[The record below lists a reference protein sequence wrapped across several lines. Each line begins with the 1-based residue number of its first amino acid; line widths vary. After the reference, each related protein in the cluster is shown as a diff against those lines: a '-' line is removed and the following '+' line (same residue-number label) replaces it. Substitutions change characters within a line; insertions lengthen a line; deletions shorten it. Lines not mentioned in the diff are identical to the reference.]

1 MAEGKHKGGISSFSV
16 ILLTVVASIVGLA
29 LMRSLHVQYAPSP
42 LKRSITVSFHWPDAS
57 PSNVEAKATSILESA
72 LSGVKYCSGISST
85 SDKGLA
91 SIEVDFPKKT
101 NMSAARFEVASCIRN
116 VYPSLPDGVTYPSI
130 SLGVSGRGSKT
141 VLTYVFKSDLPSKEI
156 EKYVSSHVLPQISV
170 IEGVDKVSLNGAT
183 PFEWVIRFDNDAA
196 SSLGVSSSD
205 IASAFANWT
214 GYSSVGTTD
223 IGNGTMAVKIKAASS
238 GDFGNIPVKKVGDR
252 IVYLRDIA
260 TWRYKESLPQ
270 SYYRLNGLNTIT
282 LSMGVASG
290 VNMLSVGKAV
300 RAKMTELQRS
310 FPSSITMTLSSDS
323 TEYIVKELDKI
334 YFRTFLCILLL
345 LLFVLVINRSWRYML
360 LIAITLTVNMLVSV
374 AFYALAGIPIHIYT
388 LAGITVSLG
397 IIIDTSI
404 VMIDHY
410 GYYRNRKVFLAI
422 FGAVATTVA
431 ALLVVLLLPESERAN
446 LVDFIWVIV
455 INLVVSLAV
464 AYFFVPALLDYMP
477 LRRSVGTS
485 SASKTS
491 FAEPSVSSALRPTIA
506 DGTRPVRSRRRIVRW
521 SHRYEKYIAFGM
533 RHRWAYIVLLIIA
546 FGIPLCL
553 LPDKIEPSSSKPL
566 TKADSLYN
574 RVVGWRPY
582 SDNKTA
588 IDKVVGTSFA
598 LFNKAVNGS
607 NFYREPTRKE
617 LDIVA
622 SMPEGCTVAQ
632 LNEVMRSM
640 ENFLSQY
647 DEIESFT
654 TSINSYDDG
663 YIAVNFKPEYEKTS
677 FPDQLKSLVTASAI
691 NFGGANWSIYG
702 VNESYFNNNIVSSY
716 KGNRISMS
724 GYNYETLIKYAQQ
737 LIDTLSAN
745 RRVEGP
751 EIWSGEWG
759 GAPATELEM
768 GYDFQKMSVSDVNPY
783 HYYSTLSSMLYDNAI
798 GSVMTDGEMTPVLLE
813 SSSIDKFDMW
823 NVLNSGV
830 KLDSSYVKLADVGS
844 IVKNR
849 LELPIHK
856 ENQSYQVSVCYDFIG
871 SYELGK
877 KVSDDAISAI
887 SRVLPVGYRAYSP
900 DYSWSEE
907 HKGAYAWLILLVI
920 AVIFVICAMI
930 FDSLRQPFSIIGI
943 IPVSFIG
950 IFLAFG
956 LFDFPFDQGGF
967 ASFVMVAGLVVNA
980 GIYMIVAFRAENKA
994 TAEASV
1000 PSEDLN
1006 SAWSS
1011 VPSASSNPVIVS
1023 TPSAGSRQ
1031 IRNYVKAFNHK
1042 IVPTTLTI
1050 ISTILGLVPFLFD
1063 GPSEVFWFAFAI
1075 GTISGLIFSVISVIF
1090 YLPVFLLKRK

>member
-85 SDKGLA
+85 SDKGSA

-130 SLGVSGRGSKT
+130 SLGVSGRGNKT

-223 IGNGTMAVKIKAASS
+223 IGNGAMAVKIKAASS

-260 TWRYKESLPQ
+260 IWRYKESLPQ

-553 LPDKIEPSSSKPL
+553 LPDKIDPSPGKPL
-566 TKADSLYN
+566 TRTDSLYN
-574 RVVGWRPY
+574 RIVSWRPY

-1006 SAWSS
+1006 SAWSP
-1011 VPSASSNPVIVS
+1011 VTSASSNPVIVS

>member
-1 MAEGKHKGGISSFSV
+1 
-16 ILLTVVASIVGLA
+16 
-29 LMRSLHVQYAPSP
+29 
-42 LKRSITVSFHWPDAS
+42 
-57 PSNVEAKATSILESA
+57 
-72 LSGVKYCSGISST
+72 
-85 SDKGLA
+85 
-91 SIEVDFPKKT
+91 
-101 NMSAARFEVASCIRN
+101 
-116 VYPSLPDGVTYPSI
+116 
-130 SLGVSGRGSKT
+130 
-141 VLTYVFKSDLPSKEI
+141 
-156 EKYVSSHVLPQISV
+156 
-170 IEGVDKVSLNGAT
+170 
-183 PFEWVIRFDNDAA
+183 
-196 SSLGVSSSD
+196 
-205 IASAFANWT
+205 
-214 GYSSVGTTD
+214 
-223 IGNGTMAVKIKAASS
+223 
-238 GDFGNIPVKKVGDR
+238 
-252 IVYLRDIA
+252 
-260 TWRYKESLPQ
+260 
-270 SYYRLNGLNTIT
+270 
-282 LSMGVASG
+282 
-290 VNMLSVGKAV
+290 
-300 RAKMTELQRS
+300 
-310 FPSSITMTLSSDS
+310 
-323 TEYIVKELDKI
+323 
-334 YFRTFLCILLL
+334 
-345 LLFVLVINRSWRYML
+345 
-360 LIAITLTVNMLVSV
+360 
-374 AFYALAGIPIHIYT
+374 
-388 LAGITVSLG
+388 
-397 IIIDTSI
+397 
-404 VMIDHY
+404 
-410 GYYRNRKVFLAI
+410 
-422 FGAVATTVA
+422 
-431 ALLVVLLLPESERAN
+431 
-446 LVDFIWVIV
+446 
-455 INLVVSLAV
+455 
-464 AYFFVPALLDYMP
+464 
-477 LRRSVGTS
+477 
-485 SASKTS
+485 
-491 FAEPSVSSALRPTIA
+491 
-506 DGTRPVRSRRRIVRW
+506 
-521 SHRYEKYIAFGM
+521 
-533 RHRWAYIVLLIIA
+533 
-546 FGIPLCL
+546 
-553 LPDKIEPSSSKPL
+553 
-566 TKADSLYN
+566 
-574 RVVGWRPY
+574 
-582 SDNKTA
+582 
-588 IDKVVGTSFA
+588 
-598 LFNKAVNGS
+598 
-607 NFYREPTRKE
+607 
-617 LDIVA
+617 
-622 SMPEGCTVAQ
+622 MPEGCTVAQ

>member
-42 LKRSITVSFHWPDAS
+42 LKSSITVSFHWPDAS
-57 PSNVEAKATSILESA
+57 PSHVEAKATSILESA

-85 SDKGLA
+85 SDKGSA

-130 SLGVSGRGSKT
+130 SLGVSGRGNKT

-214 GYSSVGTTD
+214 GYSSVGTTNM
-223 IGNGTMAVKIKAASS
+223 GNGTMAVKIKAASS

-270 SYYRLNGLNTIT
+270 AYYRLNGLNTIT

-374 AFYALAGIPIHIYT
+374 FFYAFVGIPIHIYT
-388 LAGITVSLG
+388 PAGITVSLG

-477 LRRSVGTS
+477 LGRSVGTS

-553 LPDKIEPSSSKPL
+553 LPDKIDPSPGKPL
-566 TKADSLYN
+566 TRTDSLYN
-574 RVVGWRPY
+574 RIVSWRPY

>member
-85 SDKGLA
+85 SDKGSA

-196 SSLGVSSSD
+196 SSMGVSSSD

-360 LIAITLTVNMLVSV
+360 MIAITLTVNMLVSV

-477 LRRSVGTS
+477 LRRSVVTS

-491 FAEPSVSSALRPTIA
+491 FAEPSAFSLRPTVA

-533 RHRWAYIVLLIIA
+533 RRRWAYIVLLIIA

-702 VNESYFNNNIVSSY
+702 VNESYFNNNIVSSH

-798 GSVMTDGEMTPVLLE
+798 GSVITDGEMTPVLLE
-813 SSSIDKFDMW
+813 SSSIDEFDRW

-830 KLDSSYVKLADVGS
+830 NVDSSYVKLADVGS

-900 DYSWSEE
+900 DYSWSKE

-950 IFLAFG
+950 ISLAFG

-980 GIYMIVAFRAENKA
+980 GIYMIVAFRAENQA
-994 TAEASV
+994 SAEASA
-1000 PSEDLN
+1000 PS
-1006 SAWSS
+1006 
-1011 VPSASSNPVIVS
+1011 V
-1023 TPSAGSRQ
+1023 GSRQ

-1075 GTISGLIFSVISVIF
+1075 GTISGLLFSVISVIF
-1090 YLPVFLLKRK
+1090 YLPIFLLKRN

>member
-85 SDKGLA
+85 SDKGSA

-196 SSLGVSSSD
+196 SSMGVSSSD

-360 LIAITLTVNMLVSV
+360 MIAITLTVNMLVSV

-477 LRRSVGTS
+477 LRRSVVTS

-491 FAEPSVSSALRPTIA
+491 FAEPSAFSLRPTVA

-533 RHRWAYIVLLIIA
+533 RRRWAYIVLLIIA

-702 VNESYFNNNIVSSY
+702 VNESYFNNNIVSSH

-759 GAPATELEM
+759 GAPGTELEM

-813 SSSIDKFDMW
+813 SSSIDEFDMW

-900 DYSWSEE
+900 DYSWSKE

-950 IFLAFG
+950 ISLAFG

-980 GIYMIVAFRAENKA
+980 GIYMIVAFRAENQA
-994 TAEASV
+994 SAEASA
-1000 PSEDLN
+1000 PS
-1006 SAWSS
+1006 
-1011 VPSASSNPVIVS
+1011 V
-1023 TPSAGSRQ
+1023 GSRQ

-1075 GTISGLIFSVISVIF
+1075 GTISGLLFSVISVIF
-1090 YLPVFLLKRK
+1090 YLPIFLLKMGGGP

>member
-85 SDKGLA
+85 SDKGSA

-130 SLGVSGRGSKT
+130 SLGVSGRGNKT

-214 GYSSVGTTD
+214 GYSSVGTTNM
-223 IGNGTMAVKIKAASS
+223 GNGTMAVKIKAASS

-310 FPSSITMTLSSDS
+310 FPSNITMTLSSDS

-360 LIAITLTVNMLVSV
+360 MIAITLTVNMLVSV

-491 FAEPSVSSALRPTIA
+491 FAEPSAFSLRPTVA

-533 RHRWAYIVLLIIA
+533 RRRWAYIVLLIIA

-783 HYYSTLSSMLYDNAI
+783 HYYSTLSSMLYDNSI

-813 SSSIDKFDMW
+813 SSSIDEFDRW

-830 KLDSSYVKLADVGS
+830 NVDSSYVKLADVGS

-856 ENQSYQVSVCYDFIG
+856 ENQSYQVSVCYDFVG

-900 DYSWSEE
+900 DYSWSKE

-980 GIYMIVAFRAENKA
+980 GIYIIVAFRAENKVTTLTSA
-994 TAEASV
+994 QSSV
-1000 PSEDLN
+1000 LSSHILSP
-1006 SAWSS
+1006 S
-1011 VPSASSNPVIVS
+1011 VPSA
-1023 TPSAGSRQ
+1023 GFRQ
-1031 IRNYVKAFNHK
+1031 ISDYVKAFNHK

-1075 GTISGLIFSVISVIF
+1075 GTISGLLFSVISVIF
-1090 YLPVFLLKRK
+1090 YLPIFLLKMGGGP

>member
-85 SDKGLA
+85 SDKGSA

-130 SLGVSGRGSKT
+130 SLGVSGRGNKT

-214 GYSSVGTTD
+214 GYSSVGTTNM
-223 IGNGTMAVKIKAASS
+223 GNGTMAVKIKAASS

-477 LRRSVGTS
+477 LGRSVGTS

-553 LPDKIEPSSSKPL
+553 LPDKIDPSPGKPL
-566 TKADSLYN
+566 TRTDSLYN
-574 RVVGWRPY
+574 RIVSWRPY

>member
-85 SDKGLA
+85 SDKGSA

-214 GYSSVGTTD
+214 GYSSVGTTNM
-223 IGNGTMAVKIKAASS
+223 GNGTMAVKIKAASS

-994 TAEASV
+994 AAEASV

-1011 VPSASSNPVIVS
+1011 VPSASSNPVIFS